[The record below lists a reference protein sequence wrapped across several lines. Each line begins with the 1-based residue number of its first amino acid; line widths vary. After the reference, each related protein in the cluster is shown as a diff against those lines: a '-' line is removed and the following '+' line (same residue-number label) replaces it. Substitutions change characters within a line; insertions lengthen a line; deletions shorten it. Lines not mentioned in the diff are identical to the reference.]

1 MGLSI
6 GQVKVDEKLN
16 EITAIPELLE
26 LLDIT
31 NAHITIDAIGTQE
44 KITKKIVKKCGHYVF
59 KVKENQREL
68 QKDIRRYF
76 DKINNLKAH
85 KDIIWKEVSD
95 KKNHGRIEKRN
106 YYLSYDVNSI
116 EDKKKWETI
125 KGIAYVRVERT
136 IGDETSITDN
146 YYIIDYKIEIDK
158 LEEAIRDHWN
168 IECGLHRRLD
178 VILDEDHSRNRV
190 GNSINNLAIIR
201 KIVFHLAS
209 LDTSFGTKKMPL
221 QRKLTRYMLDFKN
234 IERLIFEVIPS
245 IS

>member
-1 MGLSI
+1 MDKRNYKKENKQKYKYRWKSNKVSDRSDKRWKHTIYSISVLGDVGLSI

-76 DKINNLKAH
+76 DTINNLKAH

-95 KKNHGRIEKRN
+95 KKNHGRIE
-106 YYLSYDVNSI
+106 LLF
-116 EDKKKWETI
+116 
-125 KGIAYVRVERT
+125 
-136 IGDETSITDN
+136 
-146 YYIIDYKIEIDK
+146 K
-158 LEEAIRDHWN
+158 L
-168 IECGLHRRLD
+168 
-178 VILDEDHSRNRV
+178 
-190 GNSINNLAIIR
+190 
-201 KIVFHLAS
+201 
-209 LDTSFGTKKMPL
+209 
-221 QRKLTRYMLDFKN
+221 
-234 IERLIFEVIPS
+234 
-245 IS
+245 

>member
-95 KKNHGRIEKRN
+95 KKNHGRIEKKN

-116 EDKKKWETI
+116 KDKKKWETI
-125 KGIAYVRVERT
+125 KGIAYVRVQRT
-136 IGDETSITDN
+136 IREETSITDN
-146 YYIIDYKIEIDK
+146 YYIICLLYTSPSP
-158 LEEAIRDHWN
+158 RD
-168 IECGLHRRLD
+168 
-178 VILDEDHSRNRV
+178 
-190 GNSINNLAIIR
+190 
-201 KIVFHLAS
+201 
-209 LDTSFGTKKMPL
+209 
-221 QRKLTRYMLDFKN
+221 TR
-234 IERLIFEVIPS
+234 
-245 IS
+245 